1 MHDTEVNKRAR
12 EVEMEL
18 QKMKEQW
25 INMDKILTK
34 LINETNIE
42 IEYDE

>member
-34 LINETNIE
+34 LINETKIE
-42 IEYDE
+42 IENDE

>member
-34 LINETNIE
+34 LINETNID